1 VRRWSR
7 AAPVP
12 LGQPQGAELLAIQ
25 SWKDGR
31 IQTAY
36 NVTSPAF
43 DAKTRTIS
51 ATYKARAA
59 GDCGTI
65 QEMKWTGWHFRLLNV
80 WSKDRCDGE
89 PFEWD
94 SREKWQVF
102 PRRGH
107 EPNSKESTS
116 GHDDASLAAFRDH
129 GADLLVATGGI
140 IDPDWVLSALAE
152 RQLRRVLCEG
162 GPSVHRDLLAA
173 GRLDELSLT
182 LAPSAVGGVGHRST
196 AGDALPERAD
206 FDLTFLLLGEDQTVF
221 TSYRRR
227 R

>member
-1 VRRWSR
+1 MSSTIGALLLTVSLTGGVAEADKPVLPLSIIQAGLKKAQCSVPSK
-7 AAPVP
+7 AAEIVGTELLSPRLQIVEVTCWQTGYNSGSILFAVPV
-12 LGQPQGAELLAIQ
+12 GQPQGAELLAVQ

-65 QEMKWTGWHFRLLNV
+65 QEMKWTGWHFHLLNV

-94 SREKWQVF
+94 SRDRWQVF
-102 PRRGH
+102 PQRGL
-107 EPNSKESTS
+107 E
-116 GHDDASLAAFRDH
+116 RDPE
-129 GADLLVATGGI
+129 GSVSTGG
-140 IDPDWVLSALAE
+140 PA
-152 RQLRRVLCEG
+152 Q
-162 GPSVHRDLLAA
+162 AA
-173 GRLDELSLT
+173 R
-182 LAPSAVGGVGHRST
+182 
-196 AGDALPERAD
+196 
-206 FDLTFLLLGEDQTVF
+206 
-221 TSYRRR
+221 
-227 R
+227 